1 MELEKQKK
9 IEQKINILR
18 ALIETNLGVDVK
30 EDRSRKRHVVDARL
44 IYANILRQEG
54 LGCTQI
60 ARSLRKDHATILHYF
75 RVFNTYIGT
84 DLILKDTYQKITDI
98 FEEEVNSNPL
108 VDEND
113 LKKELYVLRSK
124 IKSLTSANRILN
136 SKLRQKKRT
145 EERLQDIFSLIE
157 ERTKEGSENEILN
170 KLTRFYNGVYDY

>member
-18 ALIETNLGVDVK
+18 ALIEINLGVDVR

-44 IYANILRQEG
+44 IYANILKQQG
-54 LGCTQI
+54 LGCAQI

-75 RVFNTYIGT
+75 KVFNTYIST
-84 DLILKDTYQKITDI
+84 DLILKDTYQKITDL
-98 FEEEVNSNPL
+98 FEDELNSNPL

-113 LKKELYVLRSK
+113 LKKELYVLRNL

-136 SKLRQKKRT
+136 SKLRKKKRT

-157 ERTKEGSENEILN
+157 DRTKEGSENEILN